1 MKIVV
6 SDVLVDP
13 LHQFPHTAKRTSPDC
28 VMGDQSKPALDL
40 VEPARISRGVMN
52 VIPPMARQ
60 PGSNPGVLVSCIIV
74 GNQMDL
80 ELNRNVVV
88 EVVKKREKFLIPM
101 PYNGKEGR
109 AGLWPHVYTA

>member
-1 MKIVV
+1 
-6 SDVLVDP
+6 
-13 LHQFPHTAKRTSPDC
+13 
-28 VMGDQSKPALDL
+28 
-40 VEPARISRGVMN
+40 MN